1 MNNIESIA
9 SDFHN
14 PHSHHH
20 GNQAYALIFEG
31 SFRIFIA
38 SIIAYFF
45 GEFVNSTIL
54 AELKILTEGDYF
66 SLRVMTSTAVGVAI
80 DNVIFC
86 NIAFWGIMPKEIIW
100 QIIFTQYLIKLAYEF
115 LMLPVT
121 YTLVR
126 YLKRVD
132 KMDYY
137 DIDTKF
143 TPFSL
148 KLTN

>member
-1 MNNIESIA
+1 MCPLAQS
-9 SDFHN
+9 
-14 PHSHHH
+14 
-20 GNQAYALIFEG
+20 YANV
-31 SFRIFIA
+31 S
-38 SIIAYFF
+38 
-45 GEFVNSTIL
+45 VIL
-54 AELKILTEGDYF
+54 L
-66 SLRVMTSTAVGVAI
+66 
-80 DNVIFC
+80 
-86 NIAFWGIMPKEIIW
+86 IW

-121 YTLVR
+121 YTLVK
-126 YLKRVD
+126 YLKKAD